1 MISRKRAYL
10 TAGVLSLPLLGFPN
24 EATAAP
30 QWIPQSEQGRQ
41 AQSRENMRWR
51 AMDTN
56 RDGRITRAE
65 WRGNARAFDNHDWNN
80 DGVLSG
86 DEVRPSGTQGEDER
100 LDLDWTDERFRDLD
114 RNRDGRLTRAEWPGD
129 VQVFVRA
136 DRNGDNRLTRAE
148 FLRGDAGE
156 ELASTRRFDD
166 LDTNRNGRIER
177 REWEGTRDGFDWL
190 DRNNDGWL
198 SRAETVGN
206 DAASGEISFASLD
219 VDRSGTIE
227 MDEWPGTRNTFAIRD
242 RNGDWRLTEEEAG
255 QLGAAGTS
263 GRTAA
268 RSETVRVSSQLRWT
282 DTGLDLRNGDLLQ
295 LRADGTVVLSNNN
308 DGNDTATAAGAFNG
322 RRADGSL
329 IPTANAGAL
338 IARIGDGPAFL
349 IGSEEWSQRVSRS
362 GRLYLGVNDD
372 HLADNR
378 GEFRVQLSINR

>member
-1 MISRKRAYL
+1 M
-10 TAGVLSLPLLGFPN
+10 
-24 EATAAP
+24 
-30 QWIPQSEQGRQ
+30 
-41 AQSRENMRWR
+41 
-51 AMDTN
+51 
-56 RDGRITRAE
+56 
-65 WRGNARAFDNHDWNN
+65 
-80 DGVLSG
+80 
-86 DEVRPSGTQGEDER
+86 
-100 LDLDWTDERFRDLD
+100 RFRS
-114 RNRDGRLTRAEWPGD
+114 GA
-129 VQVFVRA
+129 
-136 DRNGDNRLTRAE
+136 
-148 FLRGDAGE
+148 AGE

-198 SRAETVGN
+198 SRAETVEN
-206 DAASGEISFASLD
+206 DASTGDVRDISFASLD

-263 GRTAA
+263 GRTSA
-268 RSETVRVSSQLRWT
+268 RSETVRVSSQQRWT

-295 LRADGTVVLSNNN
+295 LRADGTVVLSDNNG
-308 DGNDTATAAGAFNG
+308 GNDTATAAGAFSG

-362 GRLYLGVNDD
+362 GRLYLGINDD